1 MKKLILLIM
10 MALFLN
16 AQDGEKALV
25 LDVTTADIKTI
36 ERKVLSGTVKHKNHY
51 DSKLESLEVAVVIHG
66 GAYRFFIKDL
76 SKTPYK
82 DDKAVIQAQ
91 VDLQKRLRALSEIY
105 DVEFF
110 ACASGLK
117 KLKIDPSNIVDFVTL
132 SPTSTIALIDKQDE
146 GYAYIPISD

>member
-1 MKKLILLIM
+1 MKNILLLIM

-16 AQDGEKALV
+16 AQDGVKKLV
-25 LDVTTADIKTI
+25 IDLTTADIKKI
-36 ERKVLSGTVKHKNHY
+36 ERKVLSGTVKHKNYY

-66 GAYRFFIKDL
+66 GAYRYFIKDL
-76 SKTPYK
+76 SKTPYRDEK
-82 DDKAVIQAQ
+82 DIIKAQ

-105 DVEFF
+105 EVEFF

-117 KLKIDPSNIVDFVTL
+117 KLKIDPSNVVDFVTL

-146 GYAYIPISD
+146 GYAYIPIGD

>member
-1 MKKLILLIM
+1 MKNILLLIM

-16 AQDGEKALV
+16 AQDGVKKLV
-25 LDVTTADIKTI
+25 IDLTTADIKKI
-36 ERKVLSGTVKHKNHY
+36 ERKVLSGTVKHKNYY

-66 GAYRFFIKDL
+66 GAYRYFIKDL
-76 SKTPYK
+76 SKTPYRDEK
-82 DDKAVIQAQ
+82 DLIKAQ

-105 DVEFF
+105 EVEFF

-117 KLKIDPSNIVDFVTL
+117 KLKIDPSNVVDFVTL

-146 GYAYIPISD
+146 GYAYIPIGD

>member
-1 MKKLILLIM
+1 MKKILLLIS

-16 AQDGEKALV
+16 AQDGVKKLALD
-25 LDVTTADIKTI
+25 LTTGDIKKI
-36 ERKVLSGTVKHKNHY
+36 ERKVLSGTVKHKNY
-51 DSKLESLEVAVVIHG
+51 YEGKLEELEVAIVIHG
-66 GAYRFFIKDL
+66 AAYRFFIKDL
-76 SKTPYK
+76 SSTPYK
-82 DDKAVIQAQ
+82 DEKSLIEAQ

-105 DVEFF
+105 EVEFY

-132 SPTSTIALIDKQDE
+132 SPTSTIVLIDKQDE